1 MYNSN
6 IIDGIYSS
14 KILKDNIKRQI
25 SKENIKAS
33 LVVVQIGDNSAS
45 NIYIRNKEKA
55 CNYVGI
61 DFKHIKFDKN
71 ISQDIVIEEI
81 KKLNLDDKVNGILVQ
96 LPLPSSFD
104 EGKIINTISPLKD
117 VDGLTYQNVGNLVLG
132 NDGFAPCTPT
142 GVMELLKMHNV
153 KLEGKNVCIVG
164 RSNLVGRPLIQL
176 LLRQNATVSIC
187 HSKSKDIK
195 SYTKLADILIV
206 AAGHPNLITKDMVKK
221 NVIVIDVG
229 INKENNVLCGDVDFE
244 KVKKKA
250 SLITPVPGGV
260 GPMTVACLLK
270 NTLKAYKI
278 QNS

>member
-14 KILKDNIKRQI
+14 KTLKDNIKKQI
-25 SKENIKAS
+25 SNEKIKAS
-33 LVVVQIGDNSAS
+33 LAVIQIGDNSAS
-45 NIYIRNKEKA
+45 NLYIRNKEKA

-61 DFKHIKFDKN
+61 DFKHIKFDKS

-81 KKLNLDDKVNGILVQ
+81 KKLNLDDKINGILVQ
-96 LPLPSSFD
+96 LPLPPSFD
-104 EGKIINTISPLKD
+104 EGKIINTILPLKD

-142 GVMELLKMHNV
+142 GVMELLKMYNV

-176 LLRQNATVSIC
+176 LLKQNATVSIC

-221 NVIVIDVG
+221 NAVVIDVG

-278 QNS
+278 QN